1 MGMLYEIIR
10 IPDEVRK
17 ELLREPYG
25 IYKLLDIEPQPE
37 MPPLPQK
44 KNFLR
49 KLKTLFTKQAETP
62 PGQQKPEKEF
72 SELIRNVTIAPAD
85 ALQLDKTWHILH
97 YLMGN
102 GDEYQDLAFPRG
114 FLLFPEAE
122 SVGDIDIGYG
132 PAELYS
138 PDQVRRI
145 ADFTDSLDPAEMKRR
160 LNPAELSEAEIY
172 PAIWN
177 SSDLDLESMWNDIY
191 ENYFLPMKAFLHE
204 TAERDLAILEII
216 E

>member
-72 SELIRNVTIAPAD
+72 SELIRNVTI
-85 ALQLDKTWHILH
+85 
-97 YLMGN
+97 
-102 GDEYQDLAFPRG
+102 PRRC
-114 FLLFPEAE
+114 A
-122 SVGDIDIGYG
+122 S
-132 PAELYS
+132 A
-138 PDQVRRI
+138 
-145 ADFTDSLDPAEMKRR
+145 
-160 LNPAELSEAEIY
+160 
-172 PAIWN
+172 
-177 SSDLDLESMWNDIY
+177 
-191 ENYFLPMKAFLHE
+191 
-204 TAERDLAILEII
+204 
-216 E
+216 

>member
-44 KNFLR
+44 KNFFR

-97 YLMGN
+97 YLMGPCFSAR
-102 GDEYQDLAFPRG
+102 LSAVSRG
-114 FLLFPEAE
+114 
-122 SVGDIDIGYG
+122 G
-132 PAELYS
+132 
-138 PDQVRRI
+138 
-145 ADFTDSLDPAEMKRR
+145 KRR
-160 LNPAELSEAEIY
+160 R
-172 PAIWN
+172 
-177 SSDLDLESMWNDIY
+177 
-191 ENYFLPMKAFLHE
+191 H
-204 TAERDLAILEII
+204 
-216 E
+216 